1 MTNLTL
7 HSIKEMLTESGL
19 KVTQQRLVIFQSLIK
34 SKDHPT
40 AELIYENI
48 KKVNPSISLGT
59 IYKTLEVFVDRALI
73 KRVNT
78 SEGNMRYDARMDS
91 HNHIFCSNTNEIV
104 DFKDD
109 KLDQLISDYLREKQI
124 KNLDIKN
131 IRLHITGEKIDPK
144 KDLNL

>member
-1 MTNLTL
+1 MTNSTL